1 MNKNIL
7 ENVGNKDI
15 TCDVNFNLL
24 NKYLSMNGFIEIGNT
39 SQEKF
44 LIKNGFK
51 KLFDEA
57 PKNEKRALISLVN
70 PEGFGGFNVYFHE
83 KPHRKFQPTCLQY

>member
-1 MNKNIL
+1 
-7 ENVGNKDI
+7 
-15 TCDVNFNLL
+15 
-24 NKYLSMNGFIEIGNT
+24 MNGFIEIGNT

-57 PKNEKRALISLVN
+57 PENEKRDLISLVN
-70 PEGFGGFNVYFHE
+70 PEGLGGFNVYFHE
-83 KPHRKFQPTCLQY
+83 KPDRKFQPTCLQN